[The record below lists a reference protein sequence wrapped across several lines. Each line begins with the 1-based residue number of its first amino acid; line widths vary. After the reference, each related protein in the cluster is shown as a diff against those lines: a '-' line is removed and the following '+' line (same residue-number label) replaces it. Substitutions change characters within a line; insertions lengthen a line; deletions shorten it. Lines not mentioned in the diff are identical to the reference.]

1 MRRQPPT
8 IQSGR
13 GKYVKD
19 WAFSNHPS
27 NSYITIIEALLTNHS
42 LPAIL
47 PCSIPT
53 SLSYQTYP
61 SMGWAPM
68 NVPHVEDAGSTAAV
82 AEITVVVDVT
92 VEVVDSNQVVVVDN
106 KADGAGVALI
116 LFLGMYTDFVEELR
130 GLEFPILRWD
140 IELVEE

>member
-1 MRRQPPT
+1 
-8 IQSGR
+8 
-13 GKYVKD
+13 
-19 WAFSNHPS
+19 
-27 NSYITIIEALLTNHS
+27 
-42 LPAIL
+42 
-47 PCSIPT
+47 
-53 SLSYQTYP
+53 
-61 SMGWAPM
+61 MGWAPM

>member
-1 MRRQPPT
+1 
-8 IQSGR
+8 
-13 GKYVKD
+13 
-19 WAFSNHPS
+19 
-27 NSYITIIEALLTNHS
+27 
-42 LPAIL
+42 
-47 PCSIPT
+47 
-53 SLSYQTYP
+53 
-61 SMGWAPM
+61 M

-116 LFLGMYTDFVEELR
+116 LFLGMYTEFVEELR

>member
-1 MRRQPPT
+1 
-8 IQSGR
+8 
-13 GKYVKD
+13 
-19 WAFSNHPS
+19 
-27 NSYITIIEALLTNHS
+27 
-42 LPAIL
+42 
-47 PCSIPT
+47 
-53 SLSYQTYP
+53 
-61 SMGWAPM
+61 MGWAPM

-116 LFLGMYTDFVEELR
+116 LFLGMYTEFVEELR

-140 IELVEE
+140 IELVE

>member
-1 MRRQPPT
+1 
-8 IQSGR
+8 
-13 GKYVKD
+13 
-19 WAFSNHPS
+19 
-27 NSYITIIEALLTNHS
+27 
-42 LPAIL
+42 
-47 PCSIPT
+47 
-53 SLSYQTYP
+53 
-61 SMGWAPM
+61 M

>member
-1 MRRQPPT
+1 
-8 IQSGR
+8 
-13 GKYVKD
+13 
-19 WAFSNHPS
+19 
-27 NSYITIIEALLTNHS
+27 
-42 LPAIL
+42 
-47 PCSIPT
+47 
-53 SLSYQTYP
+53 
-61 SMGWAPM
+61 M
-68 NVPHVEDAGSTAAV
+68 NVPHVEDAGSTAAVAV

-116 LFLGMYTDFVEELR
+116 LFLGMYTEFVEELR

>member
-1 MRRQPPT
+1 MRRQLST

-116 LFLGMYTDFVEELR
+116 LFLGMYTEFVEELR

>member
-1 MRRQPPT
+1 
-8 IQSGR
+8 
-13 GKYVKD
+13 
-19 WAFSNHPS
+19 
-27 NSYITIIEALLTNHS
+27 
-42 LPAIL
+42 
-47 PCSIPT
+47 
-53 SLSYQTYP
+53 
-61 SMGWAPM
+61 MGWAPM

-116 LFLGMYTDFVEELR
+116 LFLGMYTEFVEELR

>member
-1 MRRQPPT
+1 
-8 IQSGR
+8 
-13 GKYVKD
+13 
-19 WAFSNHPS
+19 
-27 NSYITIIEALLTNHS
+27 
-42 LPAIL
+42 
-47 PCSIPT
+47 
-53 SLSYQTYP
+53 
-61 SMGWAPM
+61 MGWAPM

-92 VEVVDSNQVVVVDN
+92 VEVVDSNQVVVVVVVDN

-116 LFLGMYTDFVEELR
+116 LFLGMYTEFVEELR